1 MSKTSREVALSESW
15 APRCGCVLVSAQRMV
30 TSLDKVLQR
39 EAQEVCAGMVGLSGK
54 FIDPTRF
61 SSFWEM
67 QRHRQRQY
75 TRR

>member
-1 MSKTSREVALSESW
+1 
-15 APRCGCVLVSAQRMV
+15 MV